1 MRKPFEV
8 GPPRVP
14 FSVGDAVAY
23 LRAGQGRSERTK
35 DVFNWWVNYQLVVS
49 NSDVGGAGATFVP
62 HEVLSS

>member
-1 MRKPFEV
+1 M
-8 GPPRVP
+8 P